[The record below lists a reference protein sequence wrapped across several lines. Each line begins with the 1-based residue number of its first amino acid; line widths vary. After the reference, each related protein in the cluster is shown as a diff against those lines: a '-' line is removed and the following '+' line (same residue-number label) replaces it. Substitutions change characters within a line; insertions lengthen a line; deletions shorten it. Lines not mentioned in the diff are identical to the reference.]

1 MVQMS
6 DSVFTERGKDFGA
19 YTGDMPRASQRGF
32 RARFEAAGD
41 TVNQDVI
48 QRWQD
53 QVKRSRGLNLVVF
66 SEGWC
71 GDCRF
76 NVPYV
81 AYLAS
86 VVQGLELRCFS
97 RDEDGDL
104 FKGFFPNSGKI
115 PSILVFTEDW
125 REIGRW
131 VERPE
136 PVRRILE
143 VGDEDRIREMRVK
156 YAQGAYANAVLQ
168 EILALAQ
175 SSSLMSPARSD

>member
-1 MVQMS
+1 MAEMN
-6 DSVFTERGKDFGA
+6 DTVFMERGKGFTR
-19 YTGDMPRASQRGF
+19 YTGDMPRTSQRGF
-32 RARFEAAGD
+32 QSRFQAAGD
-41 TVNQDVI
+41 IVDRDLI
-48 QRWQD
+48 QEWQD
-53 QVKRSRGLNLVVF
+53 QVKRDGGLNLVAF
-66 SEGWC
+66 SEDWC

-76 NVPYV
+76 NLPYV

-86 VVQGLELRCFS
+86 VVQGLELRCFG
-97 RDEDGDL
+97 RDGDTDL
-104 FKGFFPNSGKI
+104 FKRFFPNSGNI

-131 VERPE
+131 AERPE

-143 VGDEDRIREMRVK
+143 VGDEAGVREMRVK

-175 SSSLMSPARSD
+175 SSV